1 MASQSRA
8 IAESQA
14 SRPRAPNH
22 GTFSDSA
29 TVKTATGERPNGRR
43 GYTRYARY
51 PGRVTFIPPSIIPA
65 FSAHNSFQVVLCLL
79 DAAFVN
85 GVRDELDQT
94 LTEELHGQVNM
105 DDRPLRQLITLLAVE
120 AGQGGMMGHLYADHL
135 AHSIAIRLSLLAR
148 RRSKELVQELRAC
161 RDTF

>member
-1 MASQSRA
+1 MKSVVSRKSAEIHRLLHSRYPRDVSSRELAWNGFA
-8 IAESQA
+8 IQGYRGEPGEQAESVH
-14 SRPRAPNH
+14 PWHILGLLH
-22 GTFSDSA
+22 GQ
-29 TVKTATGERPNGRR
+29 TATGEGPKGRG

-65 FSAHNSFQVVLCLL
+65 FRAHNSFQVVLCLL

-105 DDRPLRQLITLLAVE
+105 DDPPLRGL
-120 AGQGGMMGHLYADHL
+120 
-135 AHSIAIRLSLLAR
+135 
-148 RRSKELVQELRAC
+148 
-161 RDTF
+161 